1 VVVERLKHPIVQAP
15 LAGGPSTVELARAV
29 GDAGG
34 LGFLAAGYL
43 TGAKLR
49 RQIAEL
55 RGATG
60 APFGVNV
67 FVPGAST
74 AQPEELAAYLATI
87 EGAGEPQHDDDQ
99 WSDKFAL
106 LLEERPAVASFI
118 FGCPPPG
125 DLTDLRRAG
134 VETWVTV
141 TSPDEARRAQEAGAA
156 ALVVQGAEAGG
167 HRGGFEDTIEPVG
180 LLALL
185 RLVAAATRLPLIAT
199 GGLMDA
205 YAVAAARAAGAAAA
219 MAGTAFML
227 APEAATNPAHRALIG
242 TDAPTALTRAFTG
255 RLARG
260 IVNRFMTDHPGA
272 PRAYPEIHHATAP
285 IRADARKREDADG
298 FNLWAGQGHALARER
313 PAGEI
318 VRSLSRPD

>member
-1 VVVERLKHPIVQAP
+1 M
-15 LAGGPSTVELARAV
+15 AGGPSTVELARAV

-43 TGAKLR
+43 PAAKLR
-49 RQIAEL
+49 DQITEL
-55 RGATG
+55 RAATG

-67 FVPGAST
+67 FVPGPPA
-74 AQPEELAAYLATI
+74 ADPEALEVYLATV
-87 EGAGEPQHDDDQ
+87 EGAGAPKHDDDD
-99 WSDKFAL
+99 WSDKLAT
-106 LLEERPAVASFI
+106 LLEARPAVASFA
-118 FGCPPPG
+118 FGLPPQG

-141 TSPDEARRAQEAGAA
+141 ASPAEARQAQEAGAA

-167 HRGGFEDTIEPVG
+167 HRGGFDDTAEPIG
-180 LLALL
+180 LLALM
-185 RLVAAATRLPLIAT
+185 RLVAAASSLPMIAT

-205 YAVAAARAAGAAAA
+205 QSVAAARAAGAAAA

-242 TDAPTALTRAFTG
+242 ADARTALTRAFTG

-260 IVNRFMTDHPGA
+260 IVNRFMADHPDA

-285 IRADARKREDADG
+285 LRAAARKANDADG
-298 FNLWAGQGHALARER
+298 FNLWAGQAHALARER

-318 VRSLSRPD
+318 VRSLARPD